1 MSDFG
6 FGYWVGLPLGIIFG
20 AFWGWLIT
28 SLCWVRS
35 ERKMGERH
43 ADAIARAIDSV
54 RVPSPARYEPSKR
67 RKVWFDASGKPRF
80 MDEAVF
86 ERALKAASEKLG
98 EFTHKPPK
106 A

>member
-1 MSDFG
+1 MNDFG

-28 SLCWVRS
+28 AFFWQRS
-35 ERKMGERH
+35 ERKMQDRH
-43 ADAIARAIDSV
+43 AEAIARTLDQF

-67 RKVWFDASGKPRF
+67 RKVWFNAAGKPRF

-98 EFTHKPPK
+98 EFTHKPP
-106 A
+106 AA